1 MKGGGRMKTEMILIG
16 SITYALKAKTAL
28 GEAGVKARLRK
39 LQPKHYDGCSYGLE
53 IPEGNLLAVAAVLR
67 PLGIQYTQ
75 FKE

>member
-1 MKGGGRMKTEMILIG
+1 MTLSQTDTILIG

-39 LQPKHYDGCSYGLE
+39 LQPKNYDGCSYGLE

-75 FKE
+75 FTE